1 MSHKTRM
8 PRPVSS
14 LRMALM
20 LLLVVPGS
28 SVVVAAGVVYQVHA
42 EPGNIVVLRNMPAR
56 PAVRQMPP
64 SRALMINPSPDP
76 EIVQGLGAAE
86 LSNAD
91 YAALSAHA
99 PRGDLG
105 SHSGP
110 LTAQIVRDN
119 VQAATSDLLTPT
131 QGGASLGVAGSAIRA
146 TTGGIA
152 PTVSDALVG
161 GGLLSAGGHP

>member
-8 PRPVSS
+8 QRPVSS

-20 LLLVVPGS
+20 LLLVMPGS
-28 SVVVAAGVVYQVHA
+28 SAVVAAGVAYQVHA
-42 EPGNIVVLRNMPAR
+42 EPGDIVVLRNVPAR
-56 PAVRQMPP
+56 PAARQMPP
-64 SRALMINPSPDP
+64 SLALMVNPSPAS

-99 PRGDLG
+99 SRGDLG
-105 SHSGP
+105 SHPGTR
-110 LTAQIVRDN
+110 TAQIVRDN
-119 VQAATSDLLTPT
+119 VQAASSDLLTPT
-131 QGGASLGVAGSAIRA
+131 QGGASLGAAGSAIRA

-152 PTVSDALVG
+152 PTVSDALAG
-161 GGLLSAGGHP
+161 GGLLSAGGRP